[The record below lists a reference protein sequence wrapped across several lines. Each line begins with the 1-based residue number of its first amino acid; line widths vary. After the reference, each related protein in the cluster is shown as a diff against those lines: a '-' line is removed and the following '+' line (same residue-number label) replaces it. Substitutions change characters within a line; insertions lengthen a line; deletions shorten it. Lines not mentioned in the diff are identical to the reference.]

1 MTLGSH
7 ATLAAVATVAGLS
20 LALALQARA
29 GGDKVAFPQDYAK
42 GALYDTVDRPDNKQY
57 RELYVTPPSALDAA
71 KKGEPL
77 PSGTVL
83 TMVQYAAKLDA
94 AGNPEK
100 DANGRFIKSQ
110 GRRLYGD
117 GEAHRLGRRVPREP
131 AQRRMGI
138 PGLPARQDSQ
148 TERQP
153 RPTAST
159 ATSRS
164 ATRSTSCSRTTGSSR
179 RRNRRGSRGKRREA
193 DLLRSGRAG
202 KAARSAARCGS

>member
-1 MTLGSH
+1 MTIGSPV
-7 ATLAAVATVAGLS
+7 TVAAIAAVAGLS

-29 GGDKVAFPQDYAK
+29 GGDKVAFPEDFAK
-42 GALYDTVDRPDNKQY
+42 GALYTTVDRPDNKQY

-100 DANGRFIKSQ
+100 DANGRFIKTNVVGYTVMEKRTGWGAEYPESQ
-110 GRRLYGD
+110 RN
-117 GEAHRLGRRVPREP
+117 GEWEYQAFKADKTP
-131 AQRRMGI
+131 
-138 PGLPARQDSQ
+138 
-148 TERQP
+148 TP
-153 RPTAST
+153 RPTSPPAST

-164 ATRSTSCSRTTGSSR
+164 DKQDFVFSYDR
-179 RRNRRGSRGKRREA
+179 
-193 DLLRSGRAG
+193 L
-202 KAARSAARCGS
+202 KAAAK